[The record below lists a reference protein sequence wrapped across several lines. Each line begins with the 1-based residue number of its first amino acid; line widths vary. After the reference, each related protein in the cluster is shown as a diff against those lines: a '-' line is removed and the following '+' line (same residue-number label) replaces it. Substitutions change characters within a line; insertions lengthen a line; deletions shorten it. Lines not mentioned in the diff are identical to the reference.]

1 MSADWCAMSQPCW
14 QTLLSRRAAGSAR
27 LARAAALLLACL
39 ILLADV
45 GLGAGGSRSSIGGA
59 PKLRLVADDTPAK
72 VTLQINTITPL
83 SPGPRDTL
91 RITGRVVSHGGSD
104 LTRVQ
109 VSLHLGNSV
118 ASRTELQGLR
128 ANPIAQ
134 QLAQP
139 GVQDVGDGK
148 LSPGH
153 SLPFTI
159 SVPVANLDLPGDGVY
174 PMQVLATGL
183 NDGASAPVDLATA
196 STFLPFITSQET
208 SPATPLAWLVSL
220 TADPTLLANGTFTN
234 DDVVT
239 SVTKG
244 GRLRGL
250 LDGLGAAKAVTATL
264 DPAMIRALALA
275 ANARYVLAAA
285 PNGRATLKPA
295 STDAKNWLADL
306 RAESRVS
313 LIGLPYADADIE
325 ALLRAGQQAT
335 ADQAR
340 QRGSDVLDAGLLK
353 ARSRLTPQIAV
364 PPGGNVD
371 LAGASYYEKQAKA
384 TGLVLSASS
393 VPVASDNPSASA
405 SVPNVSARLLLSDD
419 VLTRLVTAGPGS
431 DGRLAEQDIIAEL
444 AESHLEDRV
453 TAGSTNGASPS
464 TARPLLIAP
473 PANWSPSVS
482 WLTMLLKDT
491 SQVSWLKQ
499 VTVSSLLSSPAEP
512 RAALQYPTSARAAEL
527 PSGLVNS
534 SARVS
539 SATTGIFRPTKPGDA
554 PQPQSPES
562 IIQPIRDSALAAVSS
577 RWRSSPAQSTVFLS
591 SAQQTLASLERQVQV
606 VASPQVTLTSRS
618 GKVPV
623 TLENNLGAA
632 VDVSLVLTSL
642 DRSRVSSDTVVNRT
656 VRAGQKVQVEVEVK
670 AASAGT
676 FPVRL
681 ALFTPDGQPLG
692 TPAQVLVRSTK
703 YGVVATIFTV
713 VALSVLGLAVLFRSV
728 RSLVRRSRRTKAGPS
743 TQPETQ
749 EGPA

>member
-1 MSADWCAMSQPCW
+1 MSRPCW
-14 QTLLSRRAAGSAR
+14 QTLLSGRAAGSAR
-27 LARAAALLLACL
+27 LARAAALLLTGL
-39 ILLADV
+39 ILLAD
-45 GLGAGGSRSSIGGA
+45 LGWGASASQPASGSSPG
-59 PKLRLVADDTPAK
+59 LRLVADNTPAK
-72 VTLQINTITPL
+72 VTLQITTITPL
-83 SPGPRDTL
+83 SPGPKDTL
-91 RITGRVVSHGGSD
+91 RISGRVVSRSGSD
-104 LTRVQ
+104 LTQVQ
-109 VSLHLGNSV
+109 VSLHLGKSV

-134 QLAQP
+134 ILATDPQR
-139 GVQDVGDGK
+139 VGDGQ

-159 SVPVANLDLPGDGVY
+159 TVPISKLALQGDGVY

-183 NDGASAPVDLATA
+183 NAGAAVPVDLTTA
-196 STFLPFITSQET
+196 STFLPYITSQET
-208 SPATPLAWLVSL
+208 TPATPLAWLVSL
-220 TADPTLLANGTFTN
+220 TADPSLLADGSFTN
-234 DDVVT
+234 DEVVS
-239 SVTKG
+239 SVASG

-275 ANARYVLAAA
+275 ANARYVLAAT
-285 PNGRATLKPA
+285 PTRRPTLKPA

-306 RAESRVS
+306 RAADQVS
-313 LIGLPYADADIE
+313 LIGLPYADADID

-335 ADQAR
+335 ADEAR
-340 QRGSDVLDAGLLK
+340 QRGSDVLAAGLLK
-353 ARSRLTPQIAV
+353 AKSRLTTDVAV

-371 LAGASYYEKQAKA
+371 SAGAAYYEKQAKA
-384 TGLVLSASS
+384 AGLVLSASS
-393 VPVASDNPSASA
+393 VPAAGDNPSASA
-405 SVPNVSARLLLSDD
+405 SVPNVPARLLLSDD
-419 VLTRLVTAGPGS
+419 VLTRLVTAGPGA

-453 TAGSTNGASPS
+453 TSGSANGTNPS

-473 PANWSPSVS
+473 AANWSPSTS
-482 WLTMLLKDT
+482 WLKTLLTDT
-491 SQVSWLKQ
+491 GRVSWLKQ
-499 VTVSSLLSSPAEP
+499 VTVSGLLSSPAEP
-512 RAALQYPTSARAAEL
+512 RAALQYPNAARAAEL
-527 PSGLVNS
+527 PASLVDA

-539 SATTGIFRPTKPGDA
+539 TATNGLFRPTRKGDA
-554 PQPQSPES
+554 AQPQSPDS
-562 IIQPIRDSALAAVSS
+562 IVQPIRDAALSALSS
-577 RWRSSPAQSTVFLS
+577 RWRSNPSRSTTFLG
-591 SAQQTLASLERQVQV
+591 SAQQTLTSLERQVEV

-703 YGVVATIFTV
+703 YGIVATIFTV
-713 VALSVLGLAVLFRSV
+713 VALSVLGLAVLFRSA
-728 RSLVRRSRRTKAGPS
+728 RSLVRRSRRTRREEPS
-743 TQPETQ
+743 
-749 EGPA
+749 

>member
-1 MSADWCAMSQPCW
+1 M
-14 QTLLSRRAAGSAR
+14 
-27 LARAAALLLACL
+27 
-39 ILLADV
+39 
-45 GLGAGGSRSSIGGA
+45 
-59 PKLRLVADDTPAK
+59 RLVADDTPAK
-72 VTLQINTITPL
+72 VTLQITTITPL
-83 SPGPRDTL
+83 SPGPKDTL
-91 RITGRVVSHGGSD
+91 RISGRVVSHGGSN

-134 QLAQP
+134 VLATP
-139 GVQDVGDGK
+139 EPQDVGDGR
-148 LSPGH
+148 LTPGH

-159 SVPVANLDLPGDGVY
+159 TVPIAKLALPSDGVY

-183 NDGASAPVDLATA
+183 NDGASAPVDLTTA
-196 STFLPFITSQET
+196 STFLPYITSQES

-220 TADPTLLANGTFTN
+220 TANPTLLANGSFTD
-234 DDVVT
+234 DDVVA
-239 SVTKG
+239 SVATG
-244 GRLRGL
+244 GRLRSL
-250 LDGLGAAKAVTATL
+250 LDGLGAAKAATATL

-285 PNGRATLKPA
+285 PTGRPTVKPA

-306 RAESRVS
+306 RAQDQIS

-325 ALLRAGQQAT
+325 ALLRAGQQST
-335 ADQAR
+335 ADEAR
-340 QRGSDVLDAGLLK
+340 QRGSDVLAAGLLK
-353 ARSRLTPQIAV
+353 AKSRLTTQVAV

-371 LAGASYYEKQAKA
+371 LAGAAYYEKQAKA
-384 TGLVLSASS
+384 QGLVLAATS
-393 VPVASDNPSASA
+393 VPAAGDNPSASA
-405 SVPNVSARLLLSDD
+405 SVPNVASRLLLSDD
-419 VLTRLVTAGPGS
+419 VLTKLVTAGPGA
-431 DGRLAEQDIIAEL
+431 DGRLAEQDILAEL

-453 TAGSTNGASPS
+453 TAGANTTA
-464 TARPLLIAP
+464 ARPLLIAP
-473 PANWSPSVS
+473 PASWSPSAS
-482 WLTMLLKDT
+482 WIKTLLTDT
-491 SQVSWLKQ
+491 GGVSWLKQ
-499 VTVSSLLSSPAEP
+499 VTVSSLLSAPAEP
-512 RAALQYPTSARAAEL
+512 RAALQYPNAARAAEL
-527 PSGLVNS
+527 PAALVNG
-534 SARVS
+534 SAKVT
-539 SATTGIFRPTKPGDA
+539 ATTNGLFRTPRPGDEA
-554 PQPQSPES
+554 QPQSPES
-562 IIQPIRDSALAAVSS
+562 IVQPIRDAALSALSS
-577 RWRSSPAQSTVFLS
+577 RWRTNPARATVFLS
-591 SAQQTLASLERQVQV
+591 SAQQTLTSLQRQVQV

-703 YGVVATIFTV
+703 YGVVATVFTV
-713 VALSVLGLAVLFRSV
+713 VALSVLGLAVLFRSI
-728 RSLVRRSRRTKAGPS
+728 RSLVRRSRRGR
-743 TQPETQ
+743 Q
-749 EGPA
+749 EGQPGTPEGQA